1 MVTFDKFILLVDKRT
16 QINLRGSAGI
26 IIVGRPGTGKT
37 MLSMYLL
44 LQALKKGA
52 SIYLVDNKR
61 SDLSGLQDYLP
72 GGDKRVAVT
81 ANQTARLLR
90 TINNNMNARYENHHD
105 HWAWDWIDYG
115 LRPQIIMMDEV
126 AATMSEAMNGGTKLR
141 TEIMNYT
148 RSIILRGRQAGI
160 FMLLSS
166 QRLSADIMD
175 RDQTL
180 QLSTRIVMGEAD
192 RDTYRMAF
200 PTADLEE
207 LPIILN
213 QPGHGLIYS
222 DDFGLNV
229 PQPFVAPN
237 ISNLKVN
244 EIVRRLSDQT
254 DRFDYIKEPYWHL

>member
-1 MVTFDKFILLVDKRT
+1 MTSDDFILKVDQRT
-16 QINLRGSAGI
+16 NIRLRGSAGI

-44 LQALKKGA
+44 LQVLKKGA
-52 SIYLVDNKR
+52 SVYLVDNKR
-61 SDLSGLQDYLP
+61 SDLSGLKDYLP
-72 GGDKRVAVT
+72 DGDKRVAVT

-90 TINNNMNARYENHHD
+90 KINNNMNARYENHHN
-105 HWAWDWIDYG
+105 HWAWDWVDYR
-115 LRPQIIMMDEV
+115 LRPQIILMDEV
-126 AATMSEAMNGGTKLR
+126 AATMSEAMNAGNKLKN
-141 TEIMNYT
+141 EILNYT

-160 FMLLSS
+160 FMLICS
-166 QRLSADIMD
+166 QRLSAEIMD

-180 QLSTRIVMGEAD
+180 QLSSRIVMGEAD

-207 LPIILN
+207 LPMILN

-254 DRFDYIKEPYWHL
+254 DRFDYIKEPYWQL